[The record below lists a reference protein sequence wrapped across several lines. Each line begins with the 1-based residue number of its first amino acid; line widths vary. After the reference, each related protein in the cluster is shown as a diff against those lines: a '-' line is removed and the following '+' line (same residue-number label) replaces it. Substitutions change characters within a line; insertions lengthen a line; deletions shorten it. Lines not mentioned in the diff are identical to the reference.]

1 VIRPLADS
9 ERDAALA
16 IVNDAAIAY
25 RGAIPEDRWHDP
37 YMDRAYLDAE
47 INAGVRFFA
56 LVDEAQEAATTS
68 AGVGATTPRD
78 GAGIGILGV
87 MGIQD
92 VGDVTLVRHA
102 YVHSRLQRGGVG
114 TALIAHIQSLA
125 PHPMLVGTWAAATWA
140 IAFYQRNGFSLV
152 SPAEKNRLLR
162 TYWDIPQRQTETSVV
177 LADEWALRDIVR
189 PEG

>member
-1 VIRPLADS
+1 VIRPLADF
-9 ERDAALA
+9 ERDIALA

-25 RGAIPEDRWHDP
+25 RGAIPDDRWHEP

-47 INAGVRFFA
+47 IDAGVRFWA
-56 LVDEAQEAATTS
+56 YEDDAAMPTHT
-68 AGVGATTPRD
+68 GPGAPRT
-78 GAGIGILGV
+78 GILGV

-102 YVHSRLQRGGVG
+102 YVRSRLQRGGVG
-114 TALIAHIQSLA
+114 TALIAHINSLA
-125 PHPMLVGTWAAATWA
+125 THPMLVGTWAAATWA
-140 IAFYQRNGFSLV
+140 IAFYQRNGFSPV
-152 SPAEKNRLLR
+152 SPAEKDRLLR

-177 LADEWALRDIVR
+177 LADEWALRDVVR